1 MKPSL
6 TVLSNEAL
14 RENVKRSLLEGAE
27 LRTQLVEKCCDSV
40 ILAAETVYDA
50 LQRGG
55 KVILCGNGGSA
66 ADAQHLAAEFVG
78 RFTTDR
84 APLAAIALSTD
95 TSALTAIGND
105 YGFEFVFSR
114 QLLALGNP
122 PDVVIGIS
130 TSGRS
135 KNVLNAMETATEK
148 GLKTIAFSGGDGGPL
163 ASMVDIPIVVPS
175 TNTARIQECH
185 ITLEHIMCEVVEC
198 LLFSGRTTA
207 RDDNA
212 SRPNRENHLRSTA
225 STSRWLRC
233 VQES

>member
-6 TVLSNEAL
+6 TVISNEAL
-14 RENVKRSLLEGAE
+14 RESVKRSLLEGAE
-27 LRTQLVEKCCDSV
+27 LRTQLVEKCCDLV
-40 ILAAETVYDA
+40 IQAAETVYES

-55 KVILCGNGGSA
+55 KIILCGNGGSA

-95 TSALTAIGND
+95 SSALTAIGND
-105 YGFEFVFSR
+105 YGFEHVFSR
-114 QLLALGNP
+114 QVLALGNP
-122 PDVVIGIS
+122 PDVIIGIS

-135 KNVLNAMETATEK
+135 KNVLNAMKVATER
-148 GLKTIAFSGGDGGPL
+148 GLKTIAFSGGDGGSL
-163 ASMVDIPIVVPS
+163 ASMVDIAIVVPS
-175 TNTARIQECH
+175 TSTARIQECH

-198 LLFSGRTTA
+198 LLFSGRSTGREDGSVRTA
-207 RDDNA
+207 
-212 SRPNRENHLRSTA
+212 A